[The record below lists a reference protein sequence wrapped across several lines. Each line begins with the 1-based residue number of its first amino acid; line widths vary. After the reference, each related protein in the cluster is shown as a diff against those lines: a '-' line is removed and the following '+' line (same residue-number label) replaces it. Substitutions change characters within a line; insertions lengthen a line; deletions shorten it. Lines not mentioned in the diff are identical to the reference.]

1 MRIDIALFLL
11 FAIVTCQ
18 TTVVVTGNDVSADT
32 TDTAKAPIA
41 RKLRRERIPGGKSGG
56 KIPGSYIVQLDDDAD
71 DVDTAALKAVE
82 SMHLLKQEMIS
93 TNALSSSSSLTNT
106 APVTAS
112 RVYKHSIKG
121 FLIENVPDKLAPT
134 LSEIPGVKQVVQDQ
148 IITLDYKTE
157 IISETKNADALG
169 GEGKRVLQTAAQQTP
184 PGITMVGGPFRSF
197 NAGIKVFVI
206 DTGCS
211 DKTGDLNIDTTLSKN
226 YAGGNNKPAWYDGNG
241 HGTHVSGT
249 VAAKDN
255 TIGVIGVVPGAT
267 IVAVRVLDNNG
278 SGSMSSVIY
287 GINYVAQVG
296 KSGYVANMSLGGGF
310 YQLLNNAVINAAAKG
325 IRFAIAAG
333 NDYGANAANYSPA
346 SANGPN
352 ISTVACCSTATDASG
367 SQICVFSNKGTPPID
382 YIAPGLNILSL
393 ARTYG
398 GTATLS
404 GTSMSTPHVAGL
416 YVACLSSRGT
426 VSGFPFAHTC

>member
-1 MRIDIALFLL
+1 MRIEIAFFLL
-11 FAIVTCQ
+11 FAIATCQ
-18 TTVVVTGNDVSADT
+18 TTVVVTGNDVSAET

-41 RKLRRERIPGGKSGG
+41 RKLLRERIPGGKSGD
-56 KIPGSYIVQLDDDAD
+56 KIAGSYIVQLEDDAD
-71 DVDTAALKAVE
+71 VDAVALNAVE
-82 SMHLLKQEMIS
+82 RMHSMKQEMIAS
-93 TNALSSSSSLTNT
+93 SALSSSSLTNT
-106 APVTAS
+106 APVKAS
-112 RVYKHSIKG
+112 HIYKHSIKG
-121 FLIENVPDKLAPT
+121 FLMENVPDKLAPS
-134 LSEIPGVKQVVQDQ
+134 LSEIPGVKHVVQDQ
-148 IITLDYKTE
+148 IITLDYETE
-157 IISETKNADALG
+157 IISENKDADALG
-169 GEGKRVLQTAAQQTP
+169 GKGKRALQTAAQKTP
-184 PGITMVGGPFRSF
+184 PGITMVGGPFSSF
-197 NAGIKVFVI
+197 NTSIKVFVI

-211 DKTGDLNIDTTLSKN
+211 DQTGDLNIDTTLSKN

-249 VAAKDN
+249 IAAKDN

-267 IVAVRVLDNNG
+267 IVAVRVLDNKG
-278 SGSMSSVIY
+278 SGSTSSVIN

-296 KSGYVANMSLGGGF
+296 KPGDVANMSLGGGF

-367 SQICVFSNKGTPPID
+367 SQICSFSNVGAPPID

-398 GTATLS
+398 GTATMS

-416 YVACLSSRGT
+416 YVACLSSSGT
-426 VSGFPFAHTC
+426 VNGYPFAHTC

>member
-1 MRIDIALFLL
+1 MRIKIAFFLL
-11 FAIVTCQ
+11 FAIATCQ

-32 TDTAKAPIA
+32 TDTVKAPIA
-41 RKLRRERIPGGKSGG
+41 RKLRRQRIPGGKSGD

-71 DVDTAALKAVE
+71 DVDTAALKATE
-82 SMHLLKQEMIS
+82 SMHLMQQEMIS
-93 TNALSSSSSLTNT
+93 TNALSSSSLTNT
-106 APVTAS
+106 APVKAS

-121 FLIENVPDKLAPT
+121 FLIENVPDKLAAS

-157 IISETKNADALG
+157 IISETKNPDALG
-169 GEGKRVLQTAAQQTP
+169 VEGKRVLQTAAQQTP

-211 DKTGDLNIDTTLSKN
+211 DKTGDLNIDKTLSKN
-226 YAGGNNKPAWYDGNG
+226 YAGGNNKPAWSDGNG
-241 HGTHVSGT
+241 HGTHVSGII
-249 VAAKDN
+249 AAKDN
-255 TIGVIGVVPGAT
+255 TIGVVGVVPGAT
-267 IVAVRVLDNNG
+267 IVAVRVLDNTG
-278 SGSMSSVIY
+278 TGSMSSVIN
-287 GINYVAQVG
+287 GINYVAKVG
-296 KSGYVANMSLGGGF
+296 KSGDVANMSLGGLY
-310 YQLLNNAVINAAAKG
+310 YQLLNDAVTKAAAKG
-325 IRFAIAAG
+325 IKFAIAAG
-333 NDYGANAANYSPA
+333 NDYGANSANYSPA
-346 SANGPN
+346 SVNGPN
-352 ISTVACCSTATDASG
+352 ISTVACCTTATDASG
-367 SQICVFSNKGTPPID
+367 SQICSFSNKGAPPID

-398 GTATLS
+398 GTATMS